1 MGRYAGWGAILLS
14 AIAAACQP
22 TGAPARVEAP
32 ADSAAGEIALEF
44 AGRGDA
50 AILVPVH
57 VNGQGPFRLV
67 LDTGAT
73 LTCLDQEVAQRL
85 ELPEARGVV
94 GVGAGVGGS
103 GQMSLVRIDSVRVGA
118 ARAEGMTGCAL
129 DLRHTGA
136 VGLDIDGLLGLD
148 FLRAF
153 RVTIDFEREVLILQS
168 AE

>member
-1 MGRYAGWGAILLS
+1 MTRWMAWGAVLS
-14 AIAAACQP
+14 LFQAACQQ
-22 TGAPARVEAP
+22 TGAPARVHVP

-50 AILVPVH
+50 ALLVPVH

-73 LTCLDQEVAQRL
+73 LTCLDQEVVQRL
-85 ELPEARGVV
+85 ELPPARGVV
-94 GVGAGVGGS
+94 GVGAGVGSS

-148 FLRAF
+148 FLRAY

>member
-1 MGRYAGWGAILLS
+1 MIERPWCAMLLLF
-14 AIAAACQP
+14 AAAAGCQQ
-22 TGAPARVEAP
+22 TGAPARVQAP
-32 ADSAAGEIALEF
+32 PDSAAGEIALEF

-57 VNGQGPFRLV
+57 VNGEGPFRLV

-73 LTCLDQEVAQRL
+73 LTCLDQEVVQRL
-85 ELPEARGVV
+85 ELPQARGVV

-153 RVTIDFEREVLILQS
+153 RVTIDFEREVLLLQG

>member
-1 MGRYAGWGAILLS
+1 MTRWMAWGAVLS
-14 AIAAACQP
+14 LFQAACQP

-32 ADSAAGEIALEF
+32 PDSAAGEIALEF

-50 AILVPVH
+50 ALLVPVH
-57 VNGQGPFRLV
+57 VNGHGPFRLV

-73 LTCLDQEVAQRL
+73 LTCLDQEVVQRL
-85 ELPEARGVV
+85 ELPPARGVV

-153 RVTIDFEREVLILQS
+153 RVTIDFEREVLLLQT

>member
-1 MGRYAGWGAILLS
+1 MIERPWCAMLLLF
-14 AIAAACQP
+14 AAAAGCQQ
-22 TGAPARVEAP
+22 TGAPARVQAP
-32 ADSAAGEIALEF
+32 PDSAAGEIALEF

-57 VNGQGPFRLV
+57 VNGEGPFRLV

-85 ELPEARGVV
+85 ELPQARGVV

-129 DLRHTGA
+129 DLRHTDA

-153 RVTIDFEREVLILQS
+153 RVTIDFEREVLLLQR